1 MPHIHKRLSKLEA
14 HMKATE
20 PIRITIE
27 HYLGEDT
34 EPLRRLHNLPLAIRD
49 WPAEFR
55 AMVTPLSVRTV
66 VL

>member
-1 MPHIHKRLSKLEA
+1 MQ
-14 HMKATE
+14 ATE

>member
-1 MPHIHKRLSKLEA
+1 MSRHLPRLTTLEQKLKPRA
-14 HMKATE
+14 PMH
-20 PIRITIE
+20 ITIK
-27 HYLGEDT
+27 HFLGEDT